1 MALKELLADP
11 ANFKYNSRSLKFGN
25 DRPGGGSS
33 KQPYVTTPLPK
44 VDSDPI
50 STFPDFLLRDPKN
63 ALNDRVDDL
72 KRVTKFLVSREGGLF
87 VAKQQLLSLQ
97 NPIVPGRPNRAT
109 PISGLYNPLM
119 TLAQVGASGTGLHIE
134 KQGLFPITDN
144 TTKYDYIYRT
154 KHQEE
159 NTNRLTLLY
168 KSKIAGFENPDD
180 AITGVAEGFKLGLTP
195 SPTIGFDPNVV
206 MSYKGG
212 PNAKLRN
219 GRTTIPFAD
228 NRVYGSSRQY
238 KLAGVLEEARYVGR
252 LGYKAK
258 PLDYNNYLGVSTKAV
273 ELKYATDK
281 DTAVGNFLNNQINGN
296 NSGFNF
302 DPSVYY
308 TKATFPDTNP
318 TKTTKLG
325 VFTLKQRQLVSR
337 TPIGSLGSTSLT
349 NISDFR
355 KEIRQTYTQNDEQQ
369 KQDFQG
375 LIYFD
380 YKSPTINREQRIGL
394 GNPGK
399 RNRDRSKLTFYTND
413 ALDRINI
420 LPPYYSDVV
429 ADSVVLTRDLVKFRF
444 EIIDNAKPSHST
456 FLHFR
461 AFLGSI
467 SDNFKSDWT
476 PVQYVGR
483 GDKFYNYSGFS
494 RDISF
499 SFKVHP
505 QSRAEMRSI
514 YQKLNLLAASLAPD
528 YRGGYMKGNL
538 IRLTIG
544 DYLYIVPGFISSL
557 TYTIPEES
565 AWEIALSSPEDGQDY
580 GMLETPKY
588 FDVSVSFTAIHD
600 FAPQLGTTA
609 QTAFITPQATVENV
623 FLSGKDETTGKYTD
637 KTKSYVTR
645 TTKDRITTD
654 PGGFDDTTASNL
666 SIFTS
671 VRSEDPTKVI
681 STIDGQTN
689 FAGGE
694 NTLVG
699 TTPEVTIPGFN
710 SSFS

>member
-1 MALKELLADP
+1 M
-11 ANFKYNSRSLKFGN
+11 
-25 DRPGGGSS
+25 
-33 KQPYVTTPLPK
+33 
-44 VDSDPI
+44 
-50 STFPDFLLRDPKN
+50 
-63 ALNDRVDDL
+63 
-72 KRVTKFLVSREGGLF
+72 
-87 VAKQQLLSLQ
+87 
-97 NPIVPGRPNRAT
+97 
-109 PISGLYNPLM
+109 
-119 TLAQVGASGTGLHIE
+119 
-134 KQGLFPITDN
+134 
-144 TTKYDYIYRT
+144 
-154 KHQEE
+154 
-159 NTNRLTLLY
+159 
-168 KSKIAGFENPDD
+168 
-180 AITGVAEGFKLGLTP
+180 
-195 SPTIGFDPNVV
+195 
-206 MSYKGG
+206 
-212 PNAKLRN
+212 
-219 GRTTIPFAD
+219 
-228 NRVYGSSRQY
+228 
-238 KLAGVLEEARYVGR
+238 
-252 LGYKAK
+252 
-258 PLDYNNYLGVSTKAV
+258 
-273 ELKYATDK
+273 
-281 DTAVGNFLNNQINGN
+281 
-296 NSGFNF
+296 
-302 DPSVYY
+302 
-308 TKATFPDTNP
+308 
-318 TKTTKLG
+318 
-325 VFTLKQRQLVSR
+325 
-337 TPIGSLGSTSLT
+337 
-349 NISDFR
+349 
-355 KEIRQTYTQNDEQQ
+355 
-369 KQDFQG
+369 
-375 LIYFD
+375 
-380 YKSPTINREQRIGL
+380 
-394 GNPGK
+394 
-399 RNRDRSKLTFYTND
+399 
-413 ALDRINI
+413 
-420 LPPYYSDVV
+420 
-429 ADSVVLTRDLVKFRF
+429 
-444 EIIDNAKPSHST
+444 
-456 FLHFR
+456 
-461 AFLGSI
+461 
-467 SDNFKSDWT
+467 
-476 PVQYVGR
+476 QYVGR

-645 TTKDRITTD
+645 TAKDRITTD

>member
-134 KQGLFPITDN
+134 KQGLFPIFDSTQ
-144 TTKYDYIYRT
+144 KYDYIYRT

-159 NTNRLTLLY
+159 NTNKLTLLY

-195 SPTIGFDPNVV
+195 SATIGFDPNVV

-228 NRVYGSSRQY
+228 NRVYGRGNVGF
-238 KLAGVLEEARYVGR
+238 KTAGALEQARLVAR
-252 LGYKAK
+252 LGYNAK
-258 PLDYNNYLGVSTKAV
+258 PLDYKSYLGVSTKAV

-281 DTAVGNFLNNQINGN
+281 DTGLGNFLNNQINGN

-308 TKATFPDTNP
+308 TKATFPDTNSS
-318 TKTTKLG
+318 KTTKLG
-325 VFTLKQRQLVSR
+325 VFTLPQQKLVLR
-337 TPIGSLGSTSLT
+337 TPIGKDGVTSYVNADLGIT
-349 NISDFR
+349 DFR
-355 KEIRQTYTQNDEQQ
+355 KQIRETYTQVEDKI
-369 KQDFQG
+369 KQDQLG
-375 LIYFD
+375 IIYFD
-380 YKSPTINREQRIGL
+380 YHSSKINREERIGL

-399 RNRDRSKLTFYTND
+399 RTRNRGKLTNYDNSTV
-413 ALDRINI
+413 DRINI
-420 LPPYYSDVV
+420 LPPYYSDTV
-429 ADSVVLTRDLVKFRF
+429 ANATVLTRDLIKFRF

-461 AFLGSI
+461 AFLGTI
-467 SDNFKSDWT
+467 TDNFKSDWT

-528 YRGGYMKGNL
+528 YSNGYMKGNL

-544 DYLYIVPGFISSL
+544 DYLYIVPEFISSL

-565 AWEIALSSPEDGQDY
+565 AWEIALNSPESGGDFGL
-580 GMLETPKY
+580 METPKY

-609 QTAFITPQATVENV
+609 KTAFITPQAATEDGNTY
-623 FLSGKDETTGKYTD
+623 LSGLSGSAYTD
-637 KTKSYVTR
+637 RNYDYVRR
-645 TTKDRITTD
+645 TVSKTTD
-654 PGGFDDTTASNL
+654 LTEADAANLYQFATVGSIPENLQSIQVPEAPG
-666 SIFTS
+666 
-671 VRSEDPTKVI
+671 
-681 STIDGQTN
+681 GQTN
-689 FAGGE
+689 FTQNAPVGNNPE
-694 NTLVG
+694 ITL
-699 TTPEVTIPGFN
+699 P
-710 SSFS
+710 